1 MAGQKASCELTPEF
15 RARMA
20 IAEQKIQRQVVEDL
34 NRYATQLASNLR
46 AHAPTDT
53 NALRGGI
60 HPEFATLEKPVVT
73 IVSNANYTKAVDQG
87 SRPHFPPVAALIG
100 WSRRH
105 KWPGVVD
112 RKASRKAFAEK
123 QVAYKLKPKG
133 PKKHYANTKV
143 IQKHVSFPKKGAAS
157 KVKGKG
163 EKGTEMTVEAQA
175 FLIARAISKR
185 GGRKQEFIEPV
196 MKPAKA
202 EIIKIC
208 QASLGKVN
216 L

>member
-1 MAGQKASCELTPEF
+1 MAL
-15 RARMA
+15 
-20 IAEQKIQRQVVEDL
+20 AEQKIKRQVVDDL
-34 NRYATQLASNLR
+34 NHYAVQLASNLR
-46 AHAPTDT
+46 AGAPKDT

-60 HPEFATLEKPVVT
+60 HPEMATEENPVVT
-73 IVSNANYTKAVDQG
+73 IVSNVNYTKAVDQG

-133 PKKHYANTKV
+133 AKKHYADTKI
-143 IQKHVSFPKKGAAS
+143 IQKHVHVSKGAAEKS
-157 KVKGKG
+157 KGG
-163 EKGTEMTVEAQA
+163 EMTVEAQA

-185 GGRKQEFIEPV
+185 GGRKHEFIEPV

-202 EIIKIC
+202 EIIRIC

>member
-1 MAGQKASCELTPEF
+1 MTPEY
-15 RARMA
+15 RARMTL
-20 IAEQKIQRQVVEDL
+20 AEQKIKRQVVADL
-34 NRYATQLASNLR
+34 NHYAVQLASNLR
-46 AHAPTDT
+46 EKAPKDT
-53 NALRGGI
+53 NALRVGI
-60 HPEFATLEKPVVT
+60 HPEMATEANPVVT
-73 IVSNANYTKAVDQG
+73 IISNANYTKAVDQG

-123 QVAYKLKPKG
+123 QTAYKLKPKSLT
-133 PKKHYANTKV
+133 KKHYVDTK
-143 IQKHVSFPKKGAAS
+143 IKQKHVSFPKKGAAE
-157 KVKGKG
+157 KGKG
-163 EKGTEMTVEAQA
+163 EGAMTVEAQA

-202 EIIKIC
+202 ESIKIC